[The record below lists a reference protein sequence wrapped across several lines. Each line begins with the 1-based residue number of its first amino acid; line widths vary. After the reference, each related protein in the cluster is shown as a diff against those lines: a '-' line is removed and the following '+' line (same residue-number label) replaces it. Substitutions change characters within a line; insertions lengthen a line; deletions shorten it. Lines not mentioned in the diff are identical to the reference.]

1 VQYLGIDV
9 HSQASVWCLLGEDG
23 EIRARGKVET
33 TVPALGEL
41 VTELSSQDALRV
53 GQEVGTMAYLV
64 HDAVAG
70 AGVEIFSFNAHQL
83 RRIASL
89 RKKTDRRDAYWIA
102 RALQT
107 RMHPHPVYL
116 PTGEIRELR
125 ALLTRRRMIQTDR
138 NRWQYRARCA
148 LRASGYKVRTGGP
161 SLRTALD
168 QILASPQGVD
178 GHLGDLLELCQR
190 QERALSLELRQV
202 EAELRERGRVVEAIG
217 RLQTLPGVG
226 TLTATT
232 IYAWVGDVRRFPDA
246 KALAAYAGLVPS
258 VRQSGDAQRLGSIT
272 KAGSKALRSTLVQA
286 AHVRMHR
293 CRGADAIP
301 LQAIGARVH
310 TSRGRRKI
318 ATVALARHLLR
329 IAYYVLR
336 DGTVYDPKRL
346 RVTLD
351 DARHAA

>member
-1 VQYLGIDV
+1 MQYLGIDV
-9 HSQASVWCLLGEDG
+9 HSMASVWCLLGEDG
-23 EIRARGKVET
+23 EVRARGKVET

-41 VTELSSQDALRV
+41 VAELSKQSALRV

-70 AGVEIFSFNAHQL
+70 AGVEILSFNAHQL
-83 RRIASL
+83 RMIASS

-107 RMHPHPVYL
+107 GMHPHPVYL

-148 LRASGYKVRTGGP
+148 LRASGYKVRTGGY
-161 SLRTALD
+161 SLRKVLD
-168 QILASPQGVD
+168 ELLASPQGID
-178 GHLGDLLELCQR
+178 GHLADLLELCQR
-190 QERALSLELRQV
+190 QEAALSVELRHA
-202 EAELRERGRVVEAIG
+202 EAELRERARAAEAIG
-217 RLQTLPGVG
+217 RLQTIPGVG
-226 TLTATT
+226 ELTATT

-258 VRQSGDAQRLGSIT
+258 VHQSGDARRLGSIT
-272 KAGSKALRSTLVQA
+272 KTGSKALRSTLVQA
-286 AHVRMHR
+286 AHVLMNR
-293 CRGADAIP
+293 CRGTDAMP

-329 IAYYVLR
+329 IAYYMLR

-346 RVTLD
+346 RVD
-351 DARHAA
+351 IDEARHAA